1 MKPEE
6 VGYLTE
12 LDWIYS
18 NELKEVGD
26 SDSFAK
32 FLAKWDYWL
41 DASTRELKGSDWS
54 WLSSLIADCRK
65 KGRIIAKRYREVL
78 LVVHVKEKHEP
89 AMELLM
95 PEKRTLIIKSL
106 LTSLCQR
113 EGCSPSL
120 VKRGVGRFCDND
132 VFL

>member
-95 PEKRTLIIKSL
+95 PEKIIKVSL
-106 LTSLCQR
+106 IAQ
-113 EGCSPSL
+113 EFHVPWGCAY
-120 VKRGVGRFCDND
+120 KRMEEENARKI
-132 VFL
+132 

>member
-65 KGRIIAKRYREVL
+65 KGRIN
-78 LVVHVKEKHEP
+78 VKEKHEP

-95 PEKRTLIIKSL
+95 PEKIIKVSL
-106 LTSLCQR
+106 IAQ
-113 EGCSPSL
+113 EFHVPWGCAY
-120 VKRGVGRFCDND
+120 KRMEEENARKI
-132 VFL
+132 